1 MKFLSPIRAWL
12 IDDFVWKISS
22 LILAV
27 AIWLTV
33 HRILEE
39 AASPAAATGGRTLTY
54 GNLPVIIVSGAADVR
69 DYRLLQ
75 PTVSVTV
82 AGSAEVIGRLQAN
95 QIHATVN
102 LADTSAVSS
111 AKQPVEVSVP
121 PGVTVV
127 SIRPDTIGVIAPP
140 PKE

>member
-1 MKFLSPIRAWL
+1 MKIFSSIRAWL
-12 IDDFVWKISS
+12 IDDFAWKIFA

-33 HRILEE
+33 HRIVQE
-39 AASPAAATGGRTLTY
+39 AGQPDGAAGGSTLTY
-54 GNLPVIIVSGAADVR
+54 GNLPVVIVSGSADVR
-69 DYRLLQ
+69 DYRLLH

-82 AGSAEVIGRLQAN
+82 SGTAQAIGRLQAN

-102 LADTSAVSS
+102 LADPGVINSE
-111 AKQPVEVSVP
+111 KHPVEIAVP
-121 PGVTVV
+121 PGITVV
-127 SIRPDTIGVIAPP
+127 NVKPDATGVIAPP